1 MVTCRSMRWLAG
13 LLGFVVVVGC
23 GGPPAEEL
31 YAAGEA
37 AAADTSSQIVA
48 LERFGELLRR
58 YPRHALAPQALKQ
71 MAMISQQRGEMQTAI
86 ELYQRL
92 LREFPESDQGDEA
105 QFMIA
110 FIYEEYL
117 RDLDQARAAYQAVI
131 DRYPDSEL
139 AASARLLLPNVGR
152 DPEEYVEFQDVARP
166 ARAP

>member
-1 MVTCRSMRWLAG
+1 MRWLVG
-13 LLGFVVVVGC
+13 LVGLVAVGC

-37 AAADTSSQIVA
+37 AAADTSSQAVA

-58 YPRHALAPQALKQ
+58 YPRHALAPKALRQ
-71 MAMISQQRGEMQTAI
+71 MAMISQQRGEMQKAI
-86 ELYQRL
+86 EQYQRL
-92 LREFPESDQGDEA
+92 LREYPESDQGDEA

-110 FIYEEYL
+110 FIYDESL
-117 RDLDQARAAYQAVI
+117 RDYEQARVAYQAFI

-139 AASARLLLPNVGR
+139 AASAQRLLANIGR
-152 DPEEYVEFQDVARP
+152 APEEWVEFQDVARP